1 MKHNKEWG
9 ESKLWL
15 NNLIGYVVCHNKWK
29 NKDHSA
35 HYSGTVKLPGGVILF
50 MAFFFLN
57 CRLAAG
63 PKRDQGAI
71 ATTAAGQEHQV

>member
-50 MAFFFLN
+50 MAFFF
-57 CRLAAG
+57 RTVDWQRV
-63 PKRDQGAI
+63 PKGQGAI